1 MTAVIY
7 NQETDML
14 NIWEKLKFNYALL
27 IRNCSRQG
35 KKFLQDFVCVGGVY
49 MCEREEQISS
59 QVEYACVISYSE
71 RGSRRG
77 SFHAV

>member
-7 NQETDML
+7 NQESDML

-35 KKFLQDFVCVGGVY
+35 KKFLQDFVCVWGGIHV
-49 MCEREEQISS
+49 
-59 QVEYACVISYSE
+59 
-71 RGSRRG
+71 
-77 SFHAV
+77 